1 MSYDVI
7 VAIAIIH
14 LIVDSIN
21 PCKLSGTLV
30 GTALWEP
37 WLMKTFRKKG
47 FPPLFFCMGW
57 IEKSVIVLWL
67 HSFLFLF
74 LDLSRSYAAVWWP
87 LQWTGESCGKKQQ
100 KTLGCGAVCHFRNI
114 LHSDCHLS
122 VPFLSE
128 LGAIKHL
135 EGWGDD
141 LVGEVLPAKVQCLEH
156 T

>member
-1 MSYDVI
+1 MQQ
-7 VAIAIIH
+7 
-14 LIVDSIN
+14 
-21 PCKLSGTLV
+21 SGGHCSGQGNLV
-30 GTALWEP
+30 
-37 WLMKTFRKKG
+37 
-47 FPPLFFCMGW
+47 
-57 IEKSVIVLWL
+57 V
-67 HSFLFLF
+67 
-74 LDLSRSYAAVWWP
+74 
-87 LQWTGESCGKKQQ
+87 KKQQ

-135 EGWGDD
+135 EGWEDD